1 MKDENPLIIGL
12 GCTVLVSCLV
22 GGPLL
27 VWYVAYGLIGL
38 PLWLSILLAL
48 FFGELGG
55 IAIGWVLLM
64 SVGILAVLIDQW
76 TGKESR
82 PTVGATPPERE

>member
-1 MKDENPLIIGL
+1 LRDENPLIIGL
-12 GCTVLVSCLV
+12 GCVVAVSCLV

-27 VWYVAYGLIGL
+27 VGYIAYGLIGL
-38 PLWLSILLAL
+38 PLWASVLLAL

-64 SVGILAVLIDQW
+64 SVGILAVLLDQW
-76 TGKESR
+76 TGKDTTKAPR
-82 PTVGATPPERE
+82 NDGGGD